1 MCLISK
7 DSLENPEIRDVKK
20 KENKKNKIRR
30 VLLKMTRHFE

>member
-20 KENKKNKIRR
+20 NKKKKIGR